1 MILIK
6 DGFVIS
12 PKNNINARLDI
23 LIDSGKIV
31 KIGNIIEDSNYK
43 IINAEGLIVAPGL
56 IDTHVHFREPGQ
68 EYKEDIH
75 TGALAAAKGGF
86 TTVICM
92 ANTNPIIDNIE
103 TLKYCINKSKYEKI
117 NVLFASAISNG
128 FNGKELVDMKL
139 MKEEGAILFTDDG
152 LPLSDSGIVLKAMEN
167 DKELDMILSFHE
179 EDPNLIGS
187 LGVNKGEVSKKLG
200 VEGAPSIAEDVLVAR
215 DCALAL
221 STGAS
226 ITLQHISS
234 GDSVDIIRLFKKLGA
249 NIHAEV
255 TPHHFTLTD
264 DIVIEKK
271 SLAKCN
277 PPIRTKYHQN
287 KILEGLRDGTIEV
300 IATDHAPHSMEEKNR
315 GLMNSP
321 SGLIGLETSLAL
333 GVTNLVEENIISLEE
348 LINKMSVN
356 PSDIYKLNKGI
367 IEENCTADIVIFDK
381 DESWE
386 VKDFLSKSTNSP
398 FIGETLKG
406 KVKYTICEGKIVYED
421 K

>member
-1 MILIK
+1 MLIK